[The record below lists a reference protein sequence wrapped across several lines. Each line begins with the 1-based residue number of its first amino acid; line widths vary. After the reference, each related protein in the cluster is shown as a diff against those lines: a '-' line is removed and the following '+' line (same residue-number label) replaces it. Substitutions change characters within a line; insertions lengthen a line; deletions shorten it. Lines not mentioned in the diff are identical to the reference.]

1 MKLSIVYFLLAIL
14 FLSTPIC
21 AQTDLVDPITKKS
34 ISYYTT
40 STKEKSF
47 KLNAF
52 EDIEMLML
60 VFKNNKLCSDN
71 LKLYLKN
78 LLNDEA
84 YISRFKS
91 HTKASLT
98 HFMTYSSLKN
108 TLSINDK
115 RRLLDQNI
123 EVEEM
128 ESLLIF
134 YYNDLIGVKIQ
145 ANYKMNQ
152 GYEDRFQEKSSMCHS
167 IYINVNTG
175 KISSLE
181 DFCPPYLQTNF
192 INYLT
197 REKNK
202 LIPNL
207 KLQIDKEE
215 QELADEEN
223 DLEPAHSGKDE
234 IKNANSD
241 IEFLKEKMNLIDVV
255 FDINAFQMSC
265 IKNSTNTYRTHGN
278 AFVINLN
285 EDSIKRFI
293 PWIVNSTN
301 SATVPTINPSDM
313 NTKLLQYSY
322 QHPYH
327 FLYQTELKT
336 HFENTRNKRNVT
348 VLYRQNFIL
357 DSVFKLQQ
365 TLRFNPDN
373 TISEMAYDFDAN
385 TKEPKSIKVYDYENG
400 RVKKISDYHSKKL
413 NEEHRFDYNR
423 NGFLIKQTSKQDD
436 ERDTENTYKY
446 ENNLVQEFITD
457 EEETNC
463 YTYVF
468 DKLGN
473 LISRS
478 VKGQKQTYISKYSNS
493 LLMAVGDALY
503 TYNSNNQVI
512 AMERDRGRYYTNYY
526 YDNQNRLTLVKMF
539 DGKELTTKDEV
550 LYDSKSRIV
559 FITHTS
565 FSYGKLQSQLQHKIL
580 YDN

>member
-1 MKLSIVYFLLAIL
+1 MKPSIVYFLLTIL

-152 GYEDRFQEKSSMCHS
+152 GYEDRFQENSSMCHS

-215 QELADEEN
+215 QEVADEEN
-223 DLEPAHSGKDE
+223 DVEPAHSGKAE

-241 IEFLKEKMNLIDVV
+241 VEFLKEKINLIDVV
-255 FDINAFQMSC
+255 FDVNAFQISC
-265 IKNSTNTYRTHGN
+265 IKNSTNTYSTHGN
-278 AFVINLN
+278 AFIINVN

-293 PWIVNSTN
+293 PWVVNSNN

-365 TLRFNPDN
+365 ILRFNPDN
-373 TISEMAYDFDAN
+373 TISEMAYDFDIT
-385 TKEPKSIKVYDYENG
+385 TKEPKSTKAYVYENG

-423 NGFLIKQTSKQDD
+423 NGFLIKQTSTQDD

-446 ENNLVQEFITD
+446 ENNLVHECITD

-473 LISRS
+473 LVSRS

-526 YDNQNRLTLVKMF
+526 YDNQNRLTLIKMF
-539 DGKELTTKDEV
+539 DGKELTSKDEI

-565 FSYGKLQSQLQHKIL
+565 FSYGKLQTQLQHKIV

>member
-1 MKLSIVYFLLAIL
+1 V
-14 FLSTPIC
+14 
-21 AQTDLVDPITKKS
+21 
-34 ISYYTT
+34 
-40 STKEKSF
+40 
-47 KLNAF
+47 
-52 EDIEMLML
+52 
-60 VFKNNKLCSDN
+60 
-71 LKLYLKN
+71 YLKN
-78 LLNDEA
+78 LLNDEE

-134 YYNDLIGVKIQ
+134 YYNDLIGLKIQ

-223 DLEPAHSGKDE
+223 DVEPAHSGKDE
-234 IKNANSD
+234 IKNANTD
-241 IEFLKEKMNLIDVV
+241 VEFLKEKMNLIDVV

-301 SATVPTINPSDM
+301 SAIIPAINPSDM

-446 ENNLVQEFITD
+446 DNNLVHECITD

-565 FSYGKLQSQLQHKIL
+565 FSYGKLQSQLQHKIV

>member
-1 MKLSIVYFLLAIL
+1 MKSTLIYFLLSLLI
-14 FLSTPIC
+14 FSKSVN

-71 LKLYLKN
+71 LKVYLKN
-78 LLNDEA
+78 LLNDET
-84 YISRFKS
+84 YINRFKS
-91 HTKASLT
+91 HTKTSLT
-98 HFMTYSSLKN
+98 NFITYSSIKN
-108 TLSINDK
+108 TLSVNDK
-115 RRLLDQNI
+115 RRLFDQNI
-123 EVEEM
+123 ELEEM
-128 ESLLIF
+128 ESILVS

-152 GYEDRFQEKSSMCHS
+152 GYEDRFQENSSMCHS

-223 DLEPAHSGKDE
+223 DIEPAHSGKDE

-293 PWIVNSTN
+293 PWIVSSTN
-301 SATVPTINPSDM
+301 SATVPNINPSDM

-348 VLYRQNFIL
+348 VLYRQNFIS

-385 TKEPKSIKVYDYENG
+385 TKESKNIKVYDYENG

-446 ENNLVQEFITD
+446 ENNLVHECITD

-539 DGKELTTKDEV
+539 DGKELTTKDEI

-565 FSYGKLQSQLQHKIL
+565 FSYGKLQNQLQHKIV

>member
-1 MKLSIVYFLLAIL
+1 MKITIVYFLFVTL
-14 FLSTPIC
+14 FLSKSISS
-21 AQTDLVDPITKKS
+21 QTDLIDPITKKS

-52 EDIEMLML
+52 EDIETLIL

-71 LKLYLKN
+71 LKAYLKN
-78 LLNDEA
+78 LLNDET
-84 YISRFKS
+84 YINRFKS
-91 HTKASLT
+91 HAKTSLT
-98 HFMTYSSLKN
+98 NFIAFSVFKN
-108 TLSINDK
+108 TLSLNEK
-115 RRLLDQNI
+115 RRLFDQNV
-123 EVEEM
+123 ELEEM
-128 ESLLIF
+128 ESQLIF
-134 YYNDLIGVKIQ
+134 YYNDLLGIKVQ
-145 ANYKMNQ
+145 ANYKINQ
-152 GYEDRFQEKSSMCHS
+152 GHNDFQEGVSMCHT

-192 INYLT
+192 ISYLT

-207 KLQIDKEE
+207 KFEIEMEE
-215 QELADEEN
+215 KELASEEN
-223 DLEPAHSGKDE
+223 NVEPVYIGKPE
-234 IKNANSD
+234 IKNPESNL
-241 IEFLKEKMNLIDVV
+241 EFLKEKINLIDVV
-255 FDINAFQMSC
+255 FDVNAFQISC
-265 IKNSTNTYRTHGN
+265 SKNSTNTFSTHGN
-278 AFVINLN
+278 AFIINVN

-301 SATVPTINPSDM
+301 SAPIPSINPSDM

-348 VLYRQNFIL
+348 VLYLQNFIL

-373 TISEMAYDFDAN
+373 TISEMAYDFDVT
-385 TKEPKSIKVYDYENG
+385 TKEPKSIKTYDYENG

-446 ENNLVQEFITD
+446 ENNLVHECITD

-473 LISRS
+473 LLSRS
-478 VKGQKQTYISKYSNS
+478 VKGQKQTYISKYSRS
-493 LLMAVGDALY
+493 LLMATGDALY
-503 TYNSNNQVI
+503 TYNSSNQIV

-526 YDNQNRLTLVKMF
+526 YDKQNRLTLIKMF
-539 DGKELTTKDEV
+539 DSKELVSKDQV

-565 FSYGKLQSQLQHKIL
+565 FSYGKLQSQLQHKIV

>member
-1 MKLSIVYFLLAIL
+1 MKSTLIYFLLSLLI
-14 FLSTPIC
+14 FRKSVNG
-21 AQTDLVDPITKKS
+21 QTDLVDPITKKS

-181 DFCPPYLQTNF
+181 AFCPPYLQTNF

-223 DLEPAHSGKDE
+223 DVEPAHSGKDE

-241 IEFLKEKMNLIDVV
+241 VEFLKEKMNLIDVV

-278 AFVINLN
+278 AFVINVN

-357 DSVFKLQQ
+357 DSAFKLQQ

-423 NGFLIKQTSKQDD
+423 NGFLTKQTSKQDD
-436 ERDTENTYKY
+436 VRDTENTYKY
-446 ENNLVQEFITD
+446 ENNLVHECITD

-468 DKLGN
+468 DKIGN

-539 DGKELTTKDEV
+539 DGKELTTKDEI

-565 FSYGKLQSQLQHKIL
+565 FSYGKLQNQLQHKIV

>member
-1 MKLSIVYFLLAIL
+1 MKITIVYFLFVTL
-14 FLSTPIC
+14 FLSKSISS
-21 AQTDLVDPITKKS
+21 QTDLIDPITKKS

-40 STKEKSF
+40 FTKEKSF

-52 EDIEMLML
+52 EDIETLIL

-71 LKLYLKN
+71 LKAYLKN
-78 LLNDEA
+78 LLNDET
-84 YISRFKS
+84 YINRFKS
-91 HTKASLT
+91 HAKTSLT
-98 HFMTYSSLKN
+98 NFIAFSVFKN
-108 TLSINDK
+108 TLSLNEK
-115 RRLLDQNI
+115 RRLFDQNV
-123 EVEEM
+123 ELEEM
-128 ESLLIF
+128 ESQLIF
-134 YYNDLIGVKIQ
+134 YYNDLLGIKVQ
-145 ANYKMNQ
+145 ANYKINQ
-152 GYEDRFQEKSSMCHS
+152 GHNDFQEGVSMCHT

-192 INYLT
+192 ISYLT

-207 KLQIDKEE
+207 KFEIEMEE
-215 QELADEEN
+215 KELASEEN
-223 DLEPAHSGKDE
+223 NVEPVYIGKPE
-234 IKNANSD
+234 IKNPESNL
-241 IEFLKEKMNLIDVV
+241 EFLKEKINLIDVV
-255 FDINAFQMSC
+255 FDVNAFQISC
-265 IKNSTNTYRTHGN
+265 SKNSTNTFSTHGN
-278 AFVINLN
+278 AFIINVN

-301 SATVPTINPSDM
+301 SAPIPSINPSDM

-348 VLYRQNFIL
+348 VLYLQNFIL

-373 TISEMAYDFDAN
+373 TISEMAYDFDVT
-385 TKEPKSIKVYDYENG
+385 TKEPKSIKTYDYENG

-446 ENNLVQEFITD
+446 ENNLVHECITD

-473 LISRS
+473 LLSRS
-478 VKGQKQTYISKYSNS
+478 VKGQKQTYISKYSRS
-493 LLMAVGDALY
+493 LLMATGDALY
-503 TYNSNNQVI
+503 TYNSSNQIV

-526 YDNQNRLTLVKMF
+526 YDKQNRLTLIKMF
-539 DGKELTTKDEV
+539 DSKELVSKDQV

-565 FSYGKLQSQLQHKIL
+565 FSYGKLQSQLQHKIV